1 MVAPYPGAVPLAPPA
16 SQTDPAHSQTDP
28 AYRPVQSGLPAQSG
42 PPAGSRSPAGPRRP
56 RPLGKLVPLR
66 VIDAGEDVLHA
77 LIGVILFVVAGVVL
91 VHTVT
96 DLARAQPLF
105 PGGVITGINDVLF
118 IVIILEI
125 LRTVTSHFTDGGFQ
139 IKPFLVIGVI
149 SAVRHILT
157 VSASL
162 TLEGDGNDRHFRHA
176 LDELGVN
183 AAVVLA
189 LVVGLVLLSRMDA
202 AAER

>member
-1 MVAPYPGAVPLAPPA
+1 MAI
-16 SQTDPAHSQTDP
+16 
-28 AYRPVQSGLPAQSG
+28 GL
-42 PPAGSRSPAGPRRP
+42 
-56 RPLGKLVPLR
+56 
-66 VIDAGEDVLHA
+66 
-77 LIGVILFVVAGVVL
+77 ILFIIAGVVL
-91 VHTVT
+91 LQAVR
-96 DLARAQPLF
+96 DLINAHPLF
-105 PGGVITGINDVLF
+105 PGGVITGINNVLF

-125 LRTVTSHFTDGGFQ
+125 LRTVTSHFTEGGFQ

-183 AAVVLA
+183 AGVVLA
-189 LVVGLVLLSRMDA
+189 LVIGLVLLSREGM
-202 AAER
+202 ESRRP